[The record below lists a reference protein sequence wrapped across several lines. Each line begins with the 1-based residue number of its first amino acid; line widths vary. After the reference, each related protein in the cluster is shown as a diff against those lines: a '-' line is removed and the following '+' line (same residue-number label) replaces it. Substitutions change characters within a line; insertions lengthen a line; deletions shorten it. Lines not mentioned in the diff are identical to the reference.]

1 MAPGTSADG
10 LPPNVVGARARLPSV
25 RVRTLEL
32 RLIAVV
38 LTACWAVTA
47 VLVLITY
54 RPGGPAD
61 VVVGLAA
68 AVPAAIAL
76 AGVAWPPVP
85 RSDRAFAAMVA
96 LATAAFLVL
105 VPSIADVTGQLGAAG
120 VQTLLPSVEAAY
132 PWGIGLLATCLF
144 TGFGLA
150 RRRLGQSALRRRRM
164 VRGIVIALVFA
175 VGSATAFTAAAMANE
190 LALRDQV
197 ANSSRFGPTDPDEDP
212 PACDGL
218 MSVGATA
225 EAIVHFEGEMDG
237 RSIGT
242 VDIQGVRNHRDV
254 SWVSYTASSRR
265 LGLGGVVVIGEG
277 TWARAA
283 TGRWVRVD
291 PEVGDDQRLDLRAAA
306 VALTPDAR
314 ITAESRG
321 VGLIEGARARQC
333 RIAIDGP
340 TFRLAFPQVD
350 ELVGAASLARWRGQL
365 DYWVF
370 IDGQIGRIAGS
381 VNGDAA
387 EIQQGAIQATIR
399 VDLSAIDRNRPVTI
413 VAPAG

>member
-1 MAPGTSADG
+1 
-10 LPPNVVGARARLPSV
+10 V

-47 VLVLITY
+47 VLVLIGY

-61 VVVGLAA
+61 LVVGFAA
-68 AVPAAIAL
+68 LVPAAIAL

-85 RSDRAFAAMVA
+85 HGDRAFAAMVSLAAGA
-96 LATAAFLVL
+96 LLVL

-120 VQTLLPSVEAAY
+120 VQTLLPSLEAAY
-132 PWGIGLLATCLF
+132 PWALGLLATCLF

-150 RRRLGQSALRRRRM
+150 RRRLGPSAMRRRRM

-175 VGSATAFTAAAMANE
+175 VGSGGAFAAAAMANE
-190 LALRDQV
+190 LALRDRV
-197 ANSSRFGPTDPDEDP
+197 ASSSRFGPTNADEDP
-212 PACDGL
+212 VRCDGL

-225 EAIVHFEGEMDG
+225 QVTVRFEGEMDG

-242 VDIQGVRNHRDV
+242 IDAQGVRNHDDV
-254 SWVSYTASSRR
+254 SWVSYTASGRR
-265 LGLGGVVVIGEG
+265 LGLGGVVLIGDG
-277 TWARAA
+277 AWVRAA
-283 TGRWVRVD
+283 TGRWIRTD
-291 PEVGDDQRLDLRAAA
+291 PGVVSDERLDLRAAA

-340 TFRLAFPQVD
+340 TFRLAFPMV
-350 ELVGAASLARWRGQL
+350 EGLVGDASLARWRGQL

-387 EIQQGAIQATIR
+387 EIQEGAIQATVR
-399 VDLSAIDRNRPVTI
+399 VDLTAIDRNRPVTI
-413 VAPAG
+413 VAPGS